1 MKKEKNTFEDLV
13 IKIDDIIV
21 KIDEETKQYT
31 FAVKRYFNNFPIWVD
46 LNNDRLPANR
56 EYRKLVKITL
66 ERDQHGLTVKH
77 RTPND
82 KLRLSKTAIGIIEE
96 ATGIAQ
102 DDVVLSLKVAD
113 IRRLQNRLNAAECTN
128 EEVRAEAKKALQPTD
143 PISVTVTAI
152 GKGVVKGVKKGGEL
166 VKNFLEAMGNNG
178 DTSKN
183 LSLPEIAK
191 RESADNVVPCE
202 QSKVPGLDNLTST
215 DYNTE
220 NPSDSN
226 GSESDGM

>member
-21 KIDEETKQYT
+21 KIDENKQYT

-96 ATGIAQ
+96 STGIAQ
-102 DDVVLSLKVAD
+102 DDVVLSLKVSD
-113 IRRLQNRLNAAECTN
+113 IRRLQNKLNAAECLD
-128 EEVRAEAKKALQPTD
+128 EAVRAEAKKALQPTD

-183 LSLPEIAK
+183 LSLAEIAK
-191 RESADNVVPCE
+191 RESADNQVPAEQAKVV
-202 QSKVPGLDNLTST
+202 GLDNLIST
-215 DYNTE
+215 DYN
-220 NPSDSN
+220 
-226 GSESDGM
+226 SEDPNNNESEGM

>member
-82 KLRLSKTAIGIIEE
+82 KLHLSKTAIGIVED

-113 IRRLQNRLNAAECTN
+113 IRRLQNRLNAAECLD
-128 EEVRAEAKKALQPTD
+128 EAVRAEAKKALQPTD

-152 GKGVVKGVKKGGEL
+152 SKGVVKGVKKGGEL

-202 QSKVPGLDNLTST
+202 QSKGPGLDNLTST